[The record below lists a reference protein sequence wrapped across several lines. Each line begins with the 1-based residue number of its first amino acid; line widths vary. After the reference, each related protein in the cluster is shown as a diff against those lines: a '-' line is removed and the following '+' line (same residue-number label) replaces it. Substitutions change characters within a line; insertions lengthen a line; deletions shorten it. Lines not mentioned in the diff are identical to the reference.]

1 VTILSIVPA
10 SSQKI
15 AAPPSPKAAIAILL
29 LDLENIRLDIDE
41 EKFLQTCCQ
50 YPLQIKIAFA
60 NWRSVNKQLDAELND
75 RGYQM
80 IHVPTGK
87 NSADM
92 KMTALGS
99 SLFVAYPGVKEVFVC
114 SSDSDL
120 AHLCNTLR
128 LHGLTPYAVR
138 RGSASLQVINTLT
151 KQAFPYAP
159 PTPQPS
165 LLPIADYLE
174 GIKGM
179 IRAQQQTLSSQ
190 WVESSWLSKKFQET
204 YGVTLNQVV
213 SHHMPN
219 KQTKDFFLDR
229 PEEFVIH
236 RIAGQQVIYIS
247 LFTSPK
253 ADLVPLPSVTQP
265 KEQPK
270 AKSEEKPEEKLK
282 EKPHQA
288 PSSIRSRQQLEKAL
302 LTIIRTEVTITDSHS
317 ILFTKLLND
326 FQKQHGETL
335 RYFLDTL
342 NIKNKA
348 LVFVKNCQGV
358 ELEQVGK
365 IWHVSTKTLCGNM
378 IRHSQT
384 GKI

>member
-253 ADLVPLPSVTQP
+253 SDPAPLPSITQSR
-265 KEQPK
+265 EQPQ
-270 AKSEEKPEEKLK
+270 

-288 PSSIRSRQQLEKAL
+288 PSSICSKQQLEKAL
-302 LTIIRTEVTITDSHS
+302 LKIVTTEMTQTTSS
-317 ILFTKLLND
+317 YILFTLLLNK
-326 FQKQHGETL
+326 FEKQYGQPLKH
-335 RYFLDTL
+335 FLHAL
-342 NIKNKA
+342 NIKNRS
-348 LVFVKNCQGV
+348 LVFVQNCSG
-358 ELEQVGK
+358 LKLRLVGK
-365 IWHVSTKTLCGNM
+365 IWHVSTKT
-378 IRHSQT
+378 
-384 GKI
+384 